1 MSNTNETNT
10 AAPGLPELLARIT
23 SNAIAADA
31 NRMPALANCLR
42 DARDALAAQP
52 APVDGD
58 RRPFAFCCAEGGGR
72 IEGCSC
78 VNKDHGFAVFPGKR
92 PSVESLWQAFWAT
105 PHDERE
111 WNRPIGTDGKPMPM
125 TLISFKYEV
134 VRAAFEIDAKRD
146 SQEESK

>member
-1 MSNTNETNT
+1 MDKKTEVLGD
-10 AAPGLPELLARIT
+10 A
-23 SNAIAADA
+23 AIAQAFREAADRYKGSGHYDDFIYEVETEA
-31 NRMPALANCLR
+31 
-42 DARDALAAQP
+42 ALAAQP

-134 VRAAFEIDAKRD
+134 VRAAFEIDTKRD

>member
-1 MSNTNETNT
+1 MTTP
-10 AAPGLPELLARIT
+10 AASGVEYLQTLREVMALLRATKELQGREHISLGIRF
-23 SNAIAADA
+23 NDAIE
-31 NRMPALANCLR
+31 
-42 DARDALAAQP
+42 ALAAQP

-111 WNRPIGTDGKPMPM
+111 WGRPIGTNGKPMPM

-134 VRAAFEIDAKRD
+134 VRAAFELDEKRATA
-146 SQEESK
+146 EVSK